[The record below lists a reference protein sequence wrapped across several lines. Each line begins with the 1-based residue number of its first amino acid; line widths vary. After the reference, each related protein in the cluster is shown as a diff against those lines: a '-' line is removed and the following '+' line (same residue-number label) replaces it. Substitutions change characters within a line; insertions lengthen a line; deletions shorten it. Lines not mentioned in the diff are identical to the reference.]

1 MAHIVVELSHP
12 PFGHEH
18 TFAGLY
24 VATASLSKGM
34 DVVVGLRG
42 DGVYTGMKG
51 QVEPQKNICLPP
63 TEAQVEDILDLD
75 GRVVADRASL
85 ETRGLSE
92 KELIEGIEIM
102 ETTEIHSLILKEG
115 TKIIAF

>member
-1 MAHIVVELSHP
+1 MANVVVELSHP

-34 DVVVGLRG
+34 DVVVILRG

-63 TEAQVEDILDLD
+63 TESQVEDIIDLD
-75 GRVVADRASL
+75 GRVIADKSSL
-85 ETRGLSE
+85 ATRGIAPA
-92 KELIEGIEIM
+92 ELIDGIEVLD
-102 ETTEIHSLILKEG
+102 TATIHSLILKEG
-115 TKIIAF
+115 RKVIAF

>member
-1 MAHIVVELSHP
+1 MAHVVVELSHP

-34 DVVVGLRG
+34 DVVVILRG

-63 TEAQVEDILDLD
+63 TEGQVEDIIDLD
-75 GRVVADRASL
+75 GRIVADKASL
-85 ETRGLSE
+85 MTRGISPE
-92 KELIEGIEIM
+92 ELIEGIEVLD
-102 ETTEIHSLILKEG
+102 TAAIHSLILTEG
-115 TKIIAF
+115 RKVIAF